1 MTTVLA
7 VATLWLGLALIASL
21 ISIWS
26 RTPTALS
33 EVVVGTFA
41 QLIFGATVGSEV
53 LGPSESWV
61 KFLCTTGA
69 ILLTFLAGAELDPRL
84 LKLKW
89 REAASIGVASFLIPF
104 VGCTAVTHYLLGW
117 EVMSSWL
124 SGVALST
131 TSVAVVYTAMME
143 FGLTRTQFGQ
153 TILTACFIT
162 DLASV
167 IALGLIFAPFTLN
180 SLIFA
185 TAATAICG
193 TLPWVGPRVFRLLGG
208 KPSEFET
215 KFLIFSLLGAGALA
229 AAADSEAVL
238 PAYIIGMALAGTIGK
253 DHAFIGRLRTLTFT
267 LLTPFYFIRAG
278 YLVSIPAIIA
288 APAAFIFLLSAKTT
302 TKIVSIYPV
311 TRYFGSPHND
321 AIYTTLLLST
331 GLTFGT
337 IASLFGLSQGIIDKS
352 QYSALVAA
360 IIGTAVIPTIIAS
373 IFFVPRHLVLQMGV
387 GMVLSPQ
394 GSGETVR
401 PIPVYGKILHANDGS
416 EIAFRALTQAIAIA
430 KQNGSELHMVSLQK
444 PGYAPQLV
452 EETKPENGTPTRRF
466 GGVLQRASKMA
477 KESGVTL
484 HTHVVTGPPVQS
496 IAHLAAELSVE
507 LLVIGETGHPP
518 WYERLVRSRA
528 NRIRQLAQCPVL
540 LVK

>member
-7 VATLWLGLALIASL
+7 VAALWLGLALIASL

-167 IALGLIFAPFTLN
+167 ED
-180 SLIFA
+180 
-185 TAATAICG
+185 
-193 TLPWVGPRVFRLLGG
+193 RR
-208 KPSEFET
+208 
-215 KFLIFSLLGAGALA
+215 
-229 AAADSEAVL
+229 
-238 PAYIIGMALAGTIGK
+238 
-253 DHAFIGRLRTLTFT
+253 
-267 LLTPFYFIRAG
+267 
-278 YLVSIPAIIA
+278 
-288 APAAFIFLLSAKTT
+288 
-302 TKIVSIYPV
+302 
-311 TRYFGSPHND
+311 
-321 AIYTTLLLST
+321 
-331 GLTFGT
+331 
-337 IASLFGLSQGIIDKS
+337 
-352 QYSALVAA
+352 
-360 IIGTAVIPTIIAS
+360 AS
-373 IFFVPRHLVLQMGV
+373 ILEIDISMA
-387 GMVLSPQ
+387 SP
-394 GSGETVR
+394 GFLG
-401 PIPVYGKILHANDGS
+401 
-416 EIAFRALTQAIAIA
+416 
-430 KQNGSELHMVSLQK
+430 
-444 PGYAPQLV
+444 
-452 EETKPENGTPTRRF
+452 
-466 GGVLQRASKMA
+466 
-477 KESGVTL
+477 
-484 HTHVVTGPPVQS
+484 
-496 IAHLAAELSVE
+496 
-507 LLVIGETGHPP
+507 
-518 WYERLVRSRA
+518 
-528 NRIRQLAQCPVL
+528 
-540 LVK
+540 